1 MCTCVRLEELL
12 EWHRRWPRDAA
23 EGLGGRTT
31 AYYYFSG
38 DLCPSVGEFLVQIG
52 GADAVGRQEVG
63 SGLGSRRTTLGKI
76 WDLAKKVAVVV

>member
-1 MCTCVRLEELL
+1 MNFLEQ
-12 EWHRRWPRDAA
+12 
-23 EGLGGRTT
+23 TT
-31 AYYYFSG
+31 GFHSKG
-38 DLCPSVGEFLVQIG
+38 VVLQIG